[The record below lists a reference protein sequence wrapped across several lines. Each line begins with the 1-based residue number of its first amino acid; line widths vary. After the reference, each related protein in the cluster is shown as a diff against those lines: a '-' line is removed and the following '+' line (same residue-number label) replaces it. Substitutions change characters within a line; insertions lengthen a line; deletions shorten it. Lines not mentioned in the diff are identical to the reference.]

1 MVDYYVMNIGGKD
14 IKITSYDKMLQME
27 QGDSNIWLPYL
38 EILDMTRLIRT
49 LIG

>member
-27 QGDSNIWLPYL
+27 QGDC
-38 EILDMTRLIRT
+38 TRDHLT
-49 LIG
+49 QLQ